1 MEFKSL
7 FANGFSRRNLFQMGG
22 VAAFGA
28 FIPLT
33 ARAAGARDP
42 RFITIV
48 LRGALD
54 GLTAVPPVGDPDY
67 ARLHGREAQTTSQPL
82 PLNTMFGLH
91 PAMPHFAAQYRAGQ
105 ALVVH
110 ACASPYR
117 DRSHFDGQDV
127 LESGFTTPG
136 HTDSGWMNRLL
147 LTLRQD
153 QRITAMQGLSVGTTT
168 PLIIRGQADILG
180 WAPSSLS
187 LKDPDLPGRVLAL
200 YQESDPAFAATFRD
214 AIKTN
219 RITAGFDA
227 NSARGGPAD
236 PQMMAAMATGTA
248 QFLARDD
255 GPRIAALAFEG
266 WDTHVSETDRLTR
279 LLGGLD
285 DALYAF
291 LHTLGPVWKDTAIL
305 VITEFG
311 RTAAI
316 NGTQGTDHGTGT
328 TAFLT
333 GGAVKGGRVIA
344 DWPGLKTAQLYQGR
358 DLAPTIDLRSI
369 AKGVMAELYD
379 VSDKALAT
387 TIFSNSDTAVPM
399 KGLIA

>member
-1 MEFKSL
+1 MMPKSPFL
-7 FANGFSRRNLFQMGG
+7 EASRRGLLQLGAA
-22 VAAFGA
+22 AAFGA
-28 FIPLT
+28 FIPMT
-33 ARAAGARDP
+33 ACAAGARDP

-54 GLTAVPPVGDPDY
+54 GLTAVPPIGDPDFT
-67 ARLHGREAQTTSQPL
+67 ALHGRALTTTSL
-82 PLNTMFGLH
+82 RLNTMFGLH
-91 PAMPHFAAQYRAGQ
+91 PAMPHFAAQYHAGQ

-127 LESGFTTPG
+127 LESGFTAPG

-153 QRITAMQGLSVGTTT
+153 QRVPAMQGLSVGTTT
-168 PLIIRGQADILG
+168 PLLIRGKADVLG

-200 YQESDPAFAATFRD
+200 YQDSDPVFAATFRD
-214 AIKTN
+214 AIKTS
-219 RITAGFDA
+219 RITAGFDSRA
-227 NSARGGPAD
+227 ARGGPAD
-236 PQMMAAMATGTA
+236 PQMMAAMAKGTA
-248 QFLARDD
+248 QILAQPD

-266 WDTHVSETDRLTR
+266 WDTHISETDRLNR

-285 DALYAF
+285 DALYTF
-291 LHTLGPVWKDTAIL
+291 QQTLGPVWKDTIIL
-305 VITEFG
+305 VVTEFG

-328 TAFLT
+328 TAFLA
-333 GGAVKGGRVIA
+333 GGAVKGGRVIT
-344 DWPGLKTAQLYQGR
+344 DWPGLKPTELYQGR
-358 DLAPTIDLRSI
+358 DLAPTTDLRRI
-369 AKGVMAELYD
+369 AKGIMAELYD
-379 VSDKALAT
+379 IPDTAMAT
-387 TIFSNSDTAVPM
+387 TIFPDSEAVAPM
-399 KGLIA
+399 KGLVV